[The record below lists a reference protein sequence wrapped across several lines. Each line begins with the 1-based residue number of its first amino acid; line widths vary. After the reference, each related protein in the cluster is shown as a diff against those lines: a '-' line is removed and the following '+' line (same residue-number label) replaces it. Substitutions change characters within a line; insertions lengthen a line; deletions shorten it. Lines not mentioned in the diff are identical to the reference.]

1 MKKVTIKSLWLLIAA
16 FALASCSKED
26 VMTQSSQ
33 VTNHEVAFNFFEKSI
48 SEIDSPARTAWGTRA
63 ETSGTKELKESEL
76 ATELVVVLFPKG
88 KDSDTT
94 YIARQV
100 STDKDFGK
108 IKLYVPNGEY
118 QMVAIAANT
127 KSPSPGNRV
136 TINSTTEV
144 VFPQNIVSDMFYTNM
159 SITVK
164 DGKNAQSH
172 DCLLKRGV
180 TALVLNCKEE
190 RRPEQIKTF
199 SYEISG
205 NCGNVF
211 NPTTGYCK
219 NPSKLVRTYDISG
232 DNYKDKHLYFTIF
245 LFLGD
250 DDIPDIN
257 LSTKAVD
264 KDGNEMKSNS
274 FDDVRLIKGKKT
286 TYTGPF
292 LNINSSASFN
302 IENGLME
309 DSEYNKD
316 FE

>member
-1 MKKVTIKSLWLLIAA
+1 MNKILGLWLLIAT
-16 FALASCSKED
+16 FALASCSKEE

-33 VTNHEVAFNFFEKSI
+33 VTNHEVTFNFFEKSI
-48 SEIDSPARTAWGTRA
+48 SEIGSQAKTAWGTRA
-63 ETSGTKELKESEL
+63 ETSTKLKDSKL

-88 KDSDTT
+88 KESDTT
-94 YIARQV
+94 YIARQL
-100 STDKDFGK
+100 STDKDFGEL
-108 IKLYVPNGEY
+108 KLYVPTGEY
-118 QMVAIAANT
+118 TMVAIAANT
-127 KSPSPGNRV
+127 SSPSKGNRV
-136 TINSTTEV
+136 IIKATDEV
-144 VFPQNIVSDMFYTNM
+144 TFPQGIVSDMFYTNM
-159 SITVK
+159 SLTVK
-164 DGKNAQSH
+164 DGKDAQSY
-172 DCLLKRGV
+172 DCTLKRGV
-180 TALVLNCKEE
+180 TALVLNCKEA

-211 NPTTGYCK
+211 NPATGYCK
-219 NPSKLVRTYDISG
+219 NTSKLTRTYDISG
-232 DNYKDKHLYFTIF
+232 DNLKDKHLYFTIY
-245 LFLGD
+245 LFLSED
-250 DDIPDIN
+250 DVSGIN

-264 KDGNEMKSNS
+264 KDGNEMKSNT

-309 DSEYNKD
+309 ESGYDKD